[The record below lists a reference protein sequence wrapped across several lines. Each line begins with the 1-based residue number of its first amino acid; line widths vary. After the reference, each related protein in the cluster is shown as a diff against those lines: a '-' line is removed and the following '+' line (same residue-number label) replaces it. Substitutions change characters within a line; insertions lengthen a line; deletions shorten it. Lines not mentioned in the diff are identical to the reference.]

1 MFFGNFVKPRR
12 SEKKSPDT
20 TGDFDG
26 RYKSVDVFVLINSE
40 ETAFGNPAFDRCKPN
55 QAEAALGGTFLY
67 ITDNFVLNPC
77 ATTEVCYLEAYV
89 WTNCFPV
96 HGFAELGYCRI
107 RRSAAM
113 PRARLAHRRLQPHP
127 GGSHADVHH

>member
-40 ETAFGNPAFDRCKPN
+40 ETAFGNPAFERCKLN

-67 ITDNFVLNPC
+67 ITDNFVLNPGNNAGLIIGFVVNIVFAGGC
-77 ATTEVCYLEAYV
+77 HLNRTTA
-89 WTNCFPV
+89 
-96 HGFAELGYCRI
+96 G
-107 RRSAAM
+107 
-113 PRARLAHRRLQPHP
+113 
-127 GGSHADVHH
+127 